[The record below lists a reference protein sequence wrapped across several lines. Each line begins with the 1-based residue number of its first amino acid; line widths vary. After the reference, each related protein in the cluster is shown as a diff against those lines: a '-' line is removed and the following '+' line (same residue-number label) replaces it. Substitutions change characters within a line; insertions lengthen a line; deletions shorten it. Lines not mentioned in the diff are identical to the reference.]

1 MSQSIAKRCSIAGSL
16 TATVLGAALLGAA
29 LLSVPQLSSSAE
41 ARNIERRGHIRGDR
55 PTLPCT
61 IQVDFRAAGNGPD
74 MAAFV
79 GVRQFILESPDIDHA
94 EAWGW
99 GDNGAFS
106 FCLTVYAIEPAK
118 RVHAALTDMIAAE
131 NRSTVDVTRG
141 PRWPT

>member
-1 MSQSIAKRCSIAGSL
+1 VPQSIAKRCATAGLL
-16 TATVLGAALLGAA
+16 TATVVGAA
-29 LLSVPQLSSSAE
+29 LLSAMVLPALLVSSAAE

-79 GVRQFILESPDIDHA
+79 AVRQFILESPDIDHA

-106 FCLTVYAIEPAK
+106 FCLIVYAIEPAQ

-131 NRSTVDVTRG
+131 NRSTVDVTKG